1 MQFNHLSAV
10 YIWLLEVFMECW
22 GPTDEFIMWRER
34 SHNNK
39 NDTWTATLNILNTSL
54 MMHSCMCD
62 KINLRFILIYAD
74 ICIAVQIGPANKAK
88 SFVCQQFTRL
98 ILFIIKALRFGI
110 DAYGM
115 KEEERQREKESE
127 RGRRRER
134 WRIKTKSKL
143 FSSFV
148 LYRKHLVVDWLID
161 RLR

>member
-10 YIWLLEVFMECW
+10 YIWLLEGFMEYSAL
-22 GPTDEFIMWRER
+22 TDEFIMWQER
-34 SHNNK
+34 SHNNR
-39 NDTWTATLNILNTSL
+39 NDTWTATLSTLNTSL

-98 ILFIIKALRFGI
+98 ILFIIKALRYDI

-115 KEEERQREKESE
+115 MEEERE
-127 RGRRRER
+127 
-134 WRIKTKSKL
+134 RIKTKSKL
-143 FSSFV
+143 SSSFV